1 MAISNN
7 LLGSTA
13 TALVTG
19 ASGGTAVTTVF
30 FCNNS
35 ADTATIDVFIA
46 VSGEGAKDGDGG
58 DSTADANI
66 ILKQVSINS
75 ADTYILDTEK
85 IILGSGDRLLAQ
97 AADSSGQVVA
107 TASFLNL

>member
-1 MAISNN
+1 MAISNS
-7 LLGSTA
+7 LLGSTP
-13 TALVTG
+13 TAIVTG

-46 VSGEGAKDGDGG
+46 QSGESAKEGTGG
-58 DSTADANI
+58 DSTTDANI
-66 ILKQVSINS
+66 ILKEISIN
-75 ADTYILDTEK
+75 AKDTYILDTEK
-85 IILGSGDRLLAQ
+85 IILGSGDKVWAQ

>member
-1 MAISNN
+1 MAISTT
-7 LLGSTA
+7 LLGATA

-46 VSGEGAKDGDGG
+46 VSGEGAKDGEGG

-66 ILKQVSINS
+66 ILKSVSIDS
-75 ADTYILDTEK
+75 TDTYIIDTEK
-85 IILGSGDRLLAQ
+85 IILGSGDRLMAQ

-107 TASFLNL
+107 TASYLNL

>member
-35 ADTATIDVFIA
+35 SDTATIDVFVA
-46 VSGEGAKDGDGG
+46 QSGEAAKEGDGG

-66 ILKQVSINS
+66 ILKEITITSK
-75 ADTYILDTEK
+75 DTYILDTEK
-85 IILGSGDRLLAQ
+85 TILGSGDRLLAQ

-107 TASFLNL
+107 TASFLDL

>member
-19 ASGGTAVTTVF
+19 AAGGTAVTTVF

-46 VSGEGAKDGDGG
+46 QSGEGAKDGDGG
-58 DSTADANI
+58 DSTTDANI
-66 ILKQVSINS
+66 ILKEISINS
-75 ADTYILDTEK
+75 KDTYILDTEK
-85 IILGSGDRLLAQ
+85 IILGTGDRMMAQ

>member
-1 MAISNN
+1 MAISTN
-7 LLGSTA
+7 LLGATA

-19 ASGGTAVTTVF
+19 AAGGTAVTTVF

-66 ILKQVSINS
+66 ILKSVSIDS
-75 ADTYILDTEK
+75 TDTYILDTEK
-85 IILGSGDRLLAQ
+85 IILGSGDRLMAQ

-107 TASFLNL
+107 TASYLNL

>member
-7 LLGSTA
+7 LLGSTVS
-13 TALVTG
+13 ALVTG
-19 ASGGTAVTTVF
+19 ASGGTAVTSVF

-66 ILKQVSINS
+66 ILKSVSIDS
-75 ADTYILDTEK
+75 TDTYILDTEK

-97 AADSSGQVVA
+97 SSDSSGQVVA
-107 TASFLNL
+107 TASYLNL

>member
-19 ASGGTAVTTVF
+19 SSGGTAVTVVF

-35 ADTATIDVFIA
+35 SDTATIDVFVA
-46 VSGEGAKDGDGG
+46 ASGEGAKDGDGG

-66 ILKQVSINS
+66 ILKEITITSK
-75 ADTYILDTEK
+75 DTYILDTEK
-85 IILGSGDRLLAQ
+85 IILGSGDRLMAQ

>member
-19 ASGGTAVTTVF
+19 A
-30 FCNNS
+30 
-35 ADTATIDVFIA
+35 
-46 VSGEGAKDGDGG
+46 KDADGG
-58 DSTADANI
+58 DSTSDANI
-66 ILKQVSINS
+66 ILKEITITSK
-75 ADTYILDTEK
+75 DTYILDTEK
-85 IILGSGDRLLAQ
+85 IILGSGDRLMAQ